1 MRLLDLFEKKTVKDD
16 ETAIDM
22 EKGKL
27 AKKHEANRR
36 HTNPHPGHNDHAPD
50 LRSQK
55 VEKEAKKELKDKEKE
70 IKTDLVKKNKAKKS
84 DIKE

>member
-1 MRLLDLFEKKTVKDD
+1 MRLLDLFEKKTIKDD
-16 ETAIDM
+16 ETAINM

-36 HTNPHPGHNDHAPD
+36 HTNPHPSHNDHAPD

-55 VEKEAKKELKDKEKE
+55 YEKAAKKDLKDEENE
-70 IKTDLVKKNKAKKS
+70 IKTDLAKKNKAKKS

>member
-16 ETAIDM
+16 DTTIDM

-36 HTNPHPGHNDHAPD
+36 HNNPHPGHNDHAPD

-55 VEKEAKKELKDKEKE
+55 DEKEAKKELKDKEKE
-70 IKTDLVKKNKAKKS
+70 AKADIEEKNKAKSAK
-84 DIKE
+84 